1 MLVRRRQFDAELQE
15 EMRLHRE
22 LREQE
27 QIERGLSP
35 MEAHY
40 QPWDWNLGVFGLLKP
55 GVSRAGAE
63 AELTALCAAR
73 MLHPCSPGNEGRSHG
88 GVAV

>member
-1 MLVRRRQFDAELQE
+1 MNWFIELGRRLLMLFRRRQFDRDLEE

-35 MEAHY
+35 NEAHNAA
-40 QPWDWNLGVFGLLKP
+40 QKRFGNDLVL
-55 GVSRAGAE
+55 
-63 AELTALCAAR
+63 
-73 MLHPCSPGNEGRSHG
+73 
-88 GVAV
+88 